1 MSLALLASFTTTSI
15 ESYNHLQYVSL
26 ARIATFSVSFPQCSS
41 CSTQTE
47 QTELHGIMHS
57 IQVRGL
63 SSLLFSR
70 YCAEQFECTECTV
83 PDDFLLYAARAMS
96 QLSVSNTLAKG
107 FGCMRADRS
116 DSLFPTNRMPMGLLE
131 FMANFFVSSESR
143 KVSDA

>member
-1 MSLALLASFTTTSI
+1 
-15 ESYNHLQYVSL
+15 
-26 ARIATFSVSFPQCSS
+26 
-41 CSTQTE
+41 
-47 QTELHGIMHS
+47 MHS

-143 KVSDA
+143 KVPSCPGDYRQWLQSPMWSVAHLPWMRMYCGIQVTSDNSFR